1 MRDAKYNNREVLC
14 KQLSEMDITNLP
26 YFGRWLSGFI
36 EAEGC
41 FSIRKAG
48 RYSFSI
54 GVRQPSPPAQSAGG
68 GLRFAVRR
76 ITICI
81 SLKILNA
88 ILEHR
93 TKYKKKKNFISL
105 KFTVS
110 LFWIFLL
117 AISLNTH
124 YLVKRTSSRTFSF
137 LI

>member
-1 MRDAKYNNREVLC
+1 LASASPPRLHFV
-14 KQLSEMDITNLP
+14 Q
-26 YFGRWLSGFI
+26 
-36 EAEGC
+36 AEG
-41 FSIRKAG
+41 R
-48 RYSFSI
+48 
-54 GVRQPSPPAQSAGG
+54 
-68 GLRFAVRR
+68 RR